1 MHAACCSTPAV
12 IATGYKAKGTMTTLA
27 GQKIYSVGPEDS
39 ANVVICVY
47 DIFGY
52 APQTQQGADLIES
65 ATGFRVIMP
74 DLLQGRGAPMD
85 ILPPLSE
92 ASKGM
97 SGMDEETKKKA
108 QERFAAVFADAGD
121 FQKRIPDLHALAA
134 ALRAGGARRVGVY
147 GLCWGGKLAILAA
160 NAHVGD
166 FDAIAQAHPTRFDA
180 DDYCAVKVP
189 VASFPSESDNHEAQ
203 AKLIAMVDQQREIKD
218 LCSFHSY
225 RNMHH
230 GWAGARANLEDPD
243 NLREFQDVYR
253 RLADFFARAFAA

>member
-12 IATGYKAKGTMTTLA
+12 IATDYTPKGTMTTLA
-27 GQKIYSVGPEDS
+27 NQNIYSVGPEDS
-39 ANVVICVY
+39 TNVVICIY

-52 APQTQQGADLIES
+52 SSQTKQGADLIAS

-74 DLLQGRGAPMD
+74 DLMQGRGAPMD
-85 ILPPLSE
+85 VLPPLSE

-97 SGMDEETKKKA
+97 SGLSEEAKKKA
-108 QERFAAVFADAGD
+108 MATFGAVFADAGD
-121 FQKRIPDLHALAA
+121 FQKRIPDLHALAD

-160 NAHVGD
+160 GAHVGD

-180 DDYCAVKVP
+180 EDYRNVKVP

-203 AKLIAMVDQQREIKD
+203 AELIAMVEQQPEIKN

-230 GWAGARANLEDPD
+230 GWAGARANLADPD
-243 NLREFQDVYR
+243 NLREFQDVYK
-253 RLADFFARAFAA
+253 RLSQFFAGAFAA